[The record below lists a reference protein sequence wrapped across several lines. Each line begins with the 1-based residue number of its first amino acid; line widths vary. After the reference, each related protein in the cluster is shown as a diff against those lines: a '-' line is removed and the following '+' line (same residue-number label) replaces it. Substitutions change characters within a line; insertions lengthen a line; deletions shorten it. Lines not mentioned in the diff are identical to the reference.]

1 MKRILC
7 LGLMLTIL
15 LSSIMVIAAPAF
27 TDLGADHWAMPSVEK
42 LVNEG
47 TIRGYEDGSFRPD
60 NTVTRAEFV
69 KMIGKGTEKHETEFD
84 DVDKNHWGYE
94 YIIYSG
100 LEGNG
105 NKFEPD
111 RAITRGETVE
121 LLWRRA
127 GGKTGVKAPEFVK
140 EQLPYAKNAVS
151 WIYATG
157 VMIGNDGYDLRL
169 SDTLT
174 RAEAAALI
182 IKSRTSTAI
191 LNTVDIISADIL
203 KNAYNSFAAFDST
216 YDENA
221 TITYGEMARA
231 ALRYATDSYY
241 PAYNTY
247 YSEVPFE
254 HEYARDFFIMC
265 NLVLGKDKITTENI
279 DKPVTIS
286 DAQKML
292 VAAISRRVRGNFKYD
307 IALYANEAKLNE
319 TATAKDIAA
328 ILVQYDEFSGFSTVT
343 STVKKENGT
352 YSYKY
357 VTSEKTVLPYNADV
371 YTLITEGVPTAV
383 YEKAFKLAN
392 GAEGDEFGNPAKIF
406 IFAKSYSSMFMD
418 QLSSLKAHA
427 KASMGIDVDFE
438 YYPELVY
445 NSGNGF
451 TVRTKCVVNDIGTTN
466 YITNDLFSESL
477 LTNANEPLT
486 NGMGFFVELTIPY
499 SNFAG

>member
-1 MKRILC
+1 MKRFVSLI
-7 LGLMLTIL
+7 LMLAVL
-15 LSSIMVIAAPAF
+15 LSCTAVFAATGF
-27 TDLGADHWAMPSVEK
+27 TDMDAGHWAMPSVEK
-42 LVNEG
+42 LVSEG

-69 KMIGKGTEKHETEFD
+69 KMIGKGSEKREEEFD
-84 DVDKNHWGYE
+84 DVDTSHWGYE

-100 LEGNG
+100 LEGTG
-105 NKFEPD
+105 NNFEPD

-121 LLWRRA
+121 LLWTRA
-127 GGKTGVKAPEFVK
+127 GAKTGVKAPEFVK

-182 IKSRTSTAI
+182 IKSRTSTAV
-191 LNTVDIISADIL
+191 LNTVDLISADIL
-203 KNAYNSFAAFDST
+203 KNTYNASAAFDSA
-216 YDENA
+216 YDANA

-231 ALRYATDSYY
+231 ALRYATDSYQV
-241 PAYNTY
+241 AYNTY

-265 NLVLGKDKITTENI
+265 NLVFGKENMTPENI

-292 VAAISRRVRGNFKYD
+292 VAAVSRRVRGNFKYD
-307 IALYANEAKLNE
+307 IVLYNNDSALNN

-328 ILVQYDEFSGFSTVT
+328 MLVQYDEFSGFSTVT
-343 STVKKENGT
+343 STVKEDDAYT
-352 YSYKY
+352 YKY
-357 VTSEKTVLPYNADV
+357 VTSEKTALPYNAGA
-371 YTLITEGVPTAV
+371 YALITEGVPSAV
-383 YEKAFKLAN
+383 YEKAFTLTE
-392 GAEGDEFGNPAKIF
+392 GAVGDDFGNPAKVF
-406 IFAKSYSSMFMD
+406 NFAKSYAAMFVD
-418 QLSSLKAHA
+418 QLSALKAQA
-427 KASMGIDVDFE
+427 KSSMGIDVDFE
-438 YYPELVY
+438 FYPELVY

-451 TVRTKCVVNDIGTTN
+451 TVRVKCIVNNIGTTN
-466 YITNDLFSESL
+466 YVTNDLFSESL
-477 LTNANEPLT
+477 LTNHNKPLT
-486 NGMGFFVELTIPY
+486 NGMSFFVELTIPY
-499 SNFAG
+499 TNFVG

>member
-1 MKRILC
+1 MKKILSFM
-7 LGLMLTIL
+7 LMLTVL
-15 LSSIMVIAAPAF
+15 LSCTAVFAAPSF
-27 TDLGADHWAMPSVEK
+27 TDMGADHWAMPSVEK

-69 KMIGKGTEKHETEFD
+69 KMIGKGTEKREVEFD
-84 DVDKNHWGYE
+84 DVDESHWGYE

-100 LEGNG
+100 LEGSG
-105 NKFEPD
+105 NNFEPD

-121 LLWRRA
+121 LLWTRA

-140 EQLPYAKNAVS
+140 EQLPHSKNAVA

-157 VMIGNDGYDLRL
+157 VMVGNDGYDLRL
-169 SDTLT
+169 NDTLT

-182 IKSRTSTAI
+182 IKSRTSTNI
-191 LNTVDIISADIL
+191 LDTVDIISADIL
-203 KNAYNSFAAFDST
+203 KNTYTASNAFDSA
-216 YDENA
+216 YAADAE
-221 TITYGEMARA
+221 ITYGEMARA

-292 VAAISRRVRGNFKYD
+292 VAAVSRRVRGNFKYD
-307 IALYANEAKLNE
+307 IVLYANEADLNK

-328 ILVQYDEFSGFSTVT
+328 ILVQYDEFSGFSTVI
-343 STVKKENGT
+343 STAKKDNAYT
-352 YSYKY
+352 YKY

-371 YTLITEGVPTAV
+371 YTLVTEGVPAVV
-383 YEKAFKLAN
+383 YEKAFAL
-392 GAEGDEFGNPAKIF
+392 AEGAAGDDFGNPAKMF
-406 IFAKSYSSMFMD
+406 IFAKSYSTMFMD
-418 QLSSLKAHA
+418 QLFALKGQA
-427 KASMGIDVDFE
+427 KTAMGIDIDFE

-451 TVRTKCVVNDIGTTN
+451 TLRAKCVVNDIGTTS
-466 YITNDLFSESL
+466 YVTNDLFSESL
-477 LTNANEPLT
+477 ITNANQPLT
-486 NGMGFFVELTIPY
+486 NGMSFFVELTIPY
-499 SNFAG
+499 SNFVG

>member
-7 LGLMLTIL
+7 LVLMLTVV
-15 LSSIMVIAAPAF
+15 LSSVAVMAAPAF
-27 TDLGADHWAMPSVEK
+27 TDMGSDHWAMPSVEK

-47 TIRGYEDGSFRPD
+47 TIKGYEDGSFRPD

-69 KMIGKGTEKHETEFD
+69 KMIGKGSEKREIEFD
-84 DVDKNHWGYE
+84 DVDKSHWGYE

-100 LEGNG
+100 LEGTG
-105 NKFEPD
+105 NNFEPD

-121 LLWRRA
+121 LLWTRA
-127 GGKTGVKAPEFVK
+127 GGKTGIKAPEFVK

-169 SDTLT
+169 NDTLT

-182 IKSRTSTAI
+182 IKSRTSTSV
-191 LNTVDIISADIL
+191 LNTVDLISADIL
-203 KNAYNSFAAFDST
+203 KNAYNSSAAFDSA
-216 YDENA
+216 YAEDA

-241 PAYNTY
+241 VEYNTY
-247 YSEVPFE
+247 YSEIPFE

-265 NLVLGKDKITTENI
+265 NLVLGKDKITLENI

-292 VAAISRRVRGNFKYD
+292 IAAVSRRLRGNFKYD
-307 IALYANEAKLNE
+307 VVLYNNDSALTNV
-319 TATAKDIAA
+319 ATAKDIAA

-343 STVKKENGT
+343 STAKKDNAHT
-352 YSYKY
+352 FKY
-357 VTSEKTVLPYNADV
+357 VTTEKTALPYNADV
-371 YTLITEGVPTAV
+371 YTLITEDVPTVV
-383 YEKAFKLAN
+383 YEKEFKLAD
-392 GAEGDEFGNPAKIF
+392 GATGDDFGNPEKIF
-406 IFAKSYSSMFMD
+406 IFAKSYTTMFMN
-418 QLSSLKAHA
+418 QLSALKAQA
-427 KASMGIDVDFE
+427 KSTMGIDVDFE

-451 TVRTKCVVNDIGTTN
+451 TLRVKCVVNDIGTTN
-466 YITNDLFSESL
+466 YVTNDLFSESL
-477 LTNANEPLT
+477 ITNINEPLT
-486 NGMGFFVELTIPY
+486 NGMSFFVELTIPY
-499 SNFAG
+499 SNFVG

>member
-1 MKRILC
+1 MKKVLS
-7 LGLMLTIL
+7 LMLML
-15 LSSIMVIAAPAF
+15 AVVLSSMVVMAAPSF
-27 TDLGADHWAMPSVEK
+27 TDMDTNHWAMPSVEK

-69 KMIGKGTEKHETEFD
+69 KMIGKGNEKREEDFD
-84 DVDKNHWGYE
+84 DVTESHWGYE

-100 LEGNG
+100 LEGTG
-105 NKFEPD
+105 NNFEPD

-121 LLWRRA
+121 LLWTRA
-127 GGKTGVKAPEFVK
+127 GGKTGIKAPEFVK
-140 EQLPYAKNAVS
+140 EQLAYAKNAVS
-151 WIYATG
+151 WIYSTG

-182 IKSRTSTAI
+182 IKSRTSTSVR
-191 LNTVDIISADIL
+191 NTVDLISADIL
-203 KNAYNSFAAFDST
+203 KNTYNASNAFDSA
-216 YDENA
+216 YAADKA
-221 TITYGEMARA
+221 ITYGEMSRA

-241 PAYNTY
+241 PTYNTY

-265 NLVLGKDKITTENI
+265 NLVLGKDKITPENI

-292 VAAISRRVRGNFKYD
+292 IVAVSRRVRGNFKYD
-307 IALYANEAKLNE
+307 VVLYNNDSDLNK

-328 ILVQYDEFSGFSTVT
+328 MLVQYDEFSGFSAVT
-343 STVKKENGT
+343 STAKTDGEYT
-352 YSYKY
+352 CKY
-357 VTSEKTVLPYNADV
+357 VTSEKTTLPYNADV
-371 YTLITEGVPTAV
+371 YALITEGVPTAV
-383 YEKAFKLAN
+383 YEKAFTLTD
-392 GAEGDEFGNPAKIF
+392 GATGDDFGNPAKIF
-406 IFAKSYSSMFMD
+406 IFAKSYSTMFMD
-418 QLSSLKAHA
+418 QLSALKAQA
-427 KASMGIDVDFE
+427 KTAMGIDVDFE

-451 TVRTKCVVNDIGTTN
+451 TLRVKCVVNDIGTTN
-466 YITNDLFSESL
+466 YTTNDLFSESL
-477 LTNANEPLT
+477 ITNANEPLT
-486 NGMGFFVELTIPY
+486 NGMSFFVELTIPY

>member
-1 MKRILC
+1 MKRILS
-7 LGLMLTIL
+7 LLLMLTIM
-15 LSSIMVIAAPAF
+15 LSSAAVMAAPAF
-27 TDLGADHWAMPSVEK
+27 TDMGADHWAMPSVEK

-47 TIRGYEDGSFRPD
+47 TIKGYEDGSFRPD

-69 KMIGKGTEKHETEFD
+69 KMIGKGSERREIEFD
-84 DVDKNHWGYE
+84 DVDESHWGYE

-100 LEGNG
+100 LEGTG
-105 NKFEPD
+105 NNFEPD

-121 LLWRRA
+121 LLWYRA
-127 GGKTGVKAPEFVK
+127 GGKTGINAPEFVK

-169 SDTLT
+169 NDTLT

-182 IKSRTSTAI
+182 IKSRTSTSV
-191 LNTVDIISADIL
+191 LNTVDLISADIL
-203 KNAYNSFAAFDST
+203 KNAYNTSAAFDSA
-216 YDENA
+216 YDA
-221 TITYGEMARA
+221 DGTITYGEMARA

-241 PAYNTY
+241 VAYNTY

-292 VAAISRRVRGNFKYD
+292 IAAVSRRVKGNFKYD
-307 IALYANEAKLNE
+307 VVLYNSDSALNKA
-319 TATAKDIAA
+319 ATAKDIAA
-328 ILVQYDEFSGFSTVT
+328 MLVQYDEFSGFSTVT
-343 STVKKENGT
+343 STAKQDDAYT
-352 YSYKY
+352 YEY
-357 VTSEKTVLPYNADV
+357 VTSEKTALPYNADM
-371 YTLITEGVPTAV
+371 YTLITEGVPTEV
-383 YEKAFKLAN
+383 YEKPFSLAD
-392 GAEGDEFGNPAKIF
+392 GAVGDDFGNPAKMT
-406 IFAKSYSSMFMD
+406 IFAKSYATMFMD
-418 QLSSLKAHA
+418 QLSALKAQA
-427 KASMGIDVDFE
+427 KTAMGIDVDFE

-451 TVRTKCVVNDIGTTN
+451 TVRVKCVVNDIGTTN
-466 YITNDLFSESL
+466 YVTNDLFSESL
-477 LTNANEPLT
+477 ITNANEPLT
-486 NGMGFFVELTIPY
+486 NGMSFFVELTIPY
-499 SNFAG
+499 SNFVG

>member
-1 MKRILC
+1 MKKFLSLI
-7 LGLMLTIL
+7 LMLAVV
-15 LSSIMVIAAPAF
+15 LSSMAVMAAPAF
-27 TDLGADHWAMPSVEK
+27 TDMGADHWAMPSVEK

-69 KMIGKGTEKHETEFD
+69 KMIGKGTENGKEEFD
-84 DVDKNHWGYE
+84 DVDESHWGYE

-100 LEGNG
+100 LKGNG
-105 NKFEPD
+105 NNFEPD

-151 WIYATG
+151 WIYSTG

-191 LNTVDIISADIL
+191 LNAVDLISADIL
-203 KNAYNSFAAFDST
+203 KNAYNSSAAFDSA
-216 YDENA
+216 YAADG

-265 NLVLGKDKITTENI
+265 NLVLGKDKITLENI

-286 DAQKML
+286 DALKML
-292 VAAISRRVRGNFKYD
+292 VAAVSRRVRGNFKYD
-307 IALYANEAKLNE
+307 IVLYNDDSALNKA
-319 TATAKDIAA
+319 ATAKDIAA
-328 ILVQYDEFSGFSTVT
+328 MLVQYDEFSGFSTVT
-343 STVKKENGT
+343 STAKKDDGT
-352 YSYKY
+352 YSSKY
-357 VTSEKTVLPYNADV
+357 VTSEKTVLPYNSDV
-371 YTLITEGVPTAV
+371 YTLITEGVPTSV
-383 YEKAFKLAN
+383 YEKAFKLAE
-392 GAEGDEFGNPAKIF
+392 GASGDDFGNPAKIF
-406 IFAKSYSSMFMD
+406 IFAKSYATMFMD
-418 QLSSLKAHA
+418 QLSVLKEQA
-427 KASMGIDVDFE
+427 KTAMEIDVDFE

-451 TVRTKCVVNDIGTTN
+451 TVRVKCVINNIGTTN
-466 YITNDLFSESL
+466 YVTNDLFSESL
-477 LTNANEPLT
+477 ITNVNEPLT
-486 NGMGFFVELTIPY
+486 NGMSFFVELTIPY
-499 SNFAG
+499 SNFVG